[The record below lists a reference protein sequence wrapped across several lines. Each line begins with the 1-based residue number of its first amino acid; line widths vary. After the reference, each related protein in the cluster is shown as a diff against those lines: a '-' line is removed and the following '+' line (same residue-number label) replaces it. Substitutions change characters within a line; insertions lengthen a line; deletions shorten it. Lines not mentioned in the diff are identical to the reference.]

1 MDNESYHR
9 RGAFCISAN
18 KSNRMKEMLA
28 GAGIILLMWMII
40 SAGMIEISGKTGI
53 LWGAVITGVIL
64 LSIYVYGKN
73 GKFR

>member
-1 MDNESYHR
+1 
-9 RGAFCISAN
+9 
-18 KSNRMKEMLA
+18 MKEMLA